1 MCIRD
6 SYQDIVEWVSEI
18 INEIDE
24 ELIRKSFPYFEIA
37 YSHEKITL
45 HSKLNDIMLTGQTS
59 EDYYEPTGVTDD
71 EDDIDDLVIV
81 FDDYGTDID

>member
-1 MCIRD
+1 
-6 SYQDIVEWVSEI
+6 
-18 INEIDE
+18 
-24 ELIRKSFPYFEIA
+24 
-37 YSHEKITL
+37 
-45 HSKLNDIMLTGQTS
+45 MLTGQTS